1 MDSAF
6 DDSWKEE
13 VDEQV
18 SECSS
23 VSKACEDRVLDRE
36 IWREEIAVC
45 VRKLKNDKTGGSD
58 GLVGELLKYG
68 MSGMINLLQ

>member
-1 MDSAF
+1 MDSAS

-23 VSKACEDRVLDRE
+23 VSKACEDSCWRE
-36 IWREEIAVC
+36 IEREEIAVC
-45 VRKLKNDKTGGSD
+45 VWKLRNNKTGGSD
-58 GLVGELLKYG
+58 GSVGELL
-68 MSGMINLLQ
+68 